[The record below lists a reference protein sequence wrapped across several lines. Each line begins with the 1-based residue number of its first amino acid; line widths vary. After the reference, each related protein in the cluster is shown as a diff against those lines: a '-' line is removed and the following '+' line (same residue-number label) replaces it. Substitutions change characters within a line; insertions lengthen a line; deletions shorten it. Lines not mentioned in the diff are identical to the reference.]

1 MQVSPSQEKLKI
13 DQLLS
18 ETVRHYGIKSGTT
31 ASSNPCFDN
40 TSKDTCL
47 FVEQKDTII
56 DIGCDSCKAKV
67 TYDLWVCFSDANNV
81 IVAYVVFD
89 NFHAVPHDD
98 GGCDSLLLAWKTLA
112 DNGDTATLKGEMIKF
127 RKKARDAVEWM
138 EMERYVT
145 TFKTVFDCNNKD
157 YFAYTEF
164 YEKTCVKWCV
174 RFISFP
180 FNGGSLES
188 NWWYSIPCGSLCC
201 RKTTQYCWDD
211 NQQKVVKK
219 ESVVEPVGGNCTET
233 SAKCKSGY
241 IEFPCFGLCNV
252 YYF

>member
-1 MQVSPSQEKLKI
+1 MLYFNYNFFI
-13 DQLLS
+13 F
-18 ETVRHYGIKSGTT
+18 
-31 ASSNPCFDN
+31 A
-40 TSKDTCL
+40 
-47 FVEQKDTII
+47 
-56 DIGCDSCKAKV
+56 
-67 TYDLWVCFSDANNV
+67 WVCFSDANNV
-81 IVAYVVFD
+81 IVAYIVFD

-174 RFISFP
+174 RLFPFP
-180 FNGGSLES
+180 FNGGPLES

-219 ESVVEPVGGNCTET
+219 ESVVEPVSGNCTET

-241 IEFPCFGLCNV
+241 IEFPCLVLCNV